1 MSDAAFA
8 DLFDQ
13 AVMRIIESGS
23 DWRKL
28 EAKR

>member
-1 MSDAAFA
+1 MTQSAFA
-8 DLFDQ
+8 EMFDQ

-23 DWRKL
+23 DWRNV